1 MLQIVQK
8 ELLIALSKTDK
19 LKIRGMPRIM
29 VYLFLVTLVFS
40 MWLFLYAWCEN
51 WKATGKPDLVT
62 LISFIACITSL
73 SFMGSVGFFGKALI
87 DKDNDGI
94 PDEWEGTGGNNN
106 DAGTISK

>member
-1 MLQIVQK
+1 MLQRIQK
-8 ELLIALSKTDK
+8 ELLIALSKTGK

-29 VYLFLVTLVFS
+29 VYLFLITLVFS

-51 WKATGKPDLVT
+51 WKSTGKPDLVT

-73 SFMGSVGFFGKALI
+73 SFMGAVGFFGKALI

-94 PDEWEGTGGNNN
+94 PDEWEDKMGGNNN
-106 DAGTISK
+106 ETRN